1 MIMLLTTAD
10 LFLLNTDDWMSVVGK
25 VHHCLK
31 PQLQN
36 KSFIDRVKSEYQE
49 GRKIIISDLVDSFC
63 HTGSENL
70 DNRIL
75 DFTDQMKTINDHYQ
89 KSLKYDFIEII
100 KTHEGVVQYD
110 NLCKVRDF
118 FLLDASDHL
127 LAYARLSAV
136 ILEISNQSMGQGDK
150 SNAGQAGENMV
161 RAIFNSVGLV
171 KDLHY
176 REQYKSMAGSDTDFV
191 LPNVKNYCDSQVDAL
206 VAVQF
211 STNDRGRLV
220 PSELK
225 QGGVRYMVTGNGL
238 PASKKSLKDIGSQIL
253 QSFAYLNIRLVCF
266 GDEVEHEKQRIKSM
280 PVLDGERLKYFESSA
295 ISFSAFANKVKH
307 FKNS

>member
-1 MIMLLTTAD
+1 MLLTTAD

-25 VHHCLK
+25 VHDCLK

-36 KSFIDRVKSEYQE
+36 KSFIDSVKSEYQE
-49 GRKIIISDLVDSFC
+49 ERKIIISDLVGSFYN
-63 HTGSENL
+63 TGPADL

-75 DFTDQMKTINDHYQ
+75 EFTNQIKAVNDSYQ
-89 KSLKYDFIEII
+89 QALKYDFIGII

-176 REQYKSMAGSDTDFV
+176 REQYKSKVGSDTDFV
-191 LPNVKNYCDSQVDAL
+191 LPNVDDYSDSQVDAL

-211 STNDRGRLV
+211 STNDRARLAS
-220 PSELK
+220 SELK

-238 PASKKSLKDIGSQIL
+238 PASKKSLKAIGSQNL
-253 QSFAYLNIRLVCF
+253 QNYAQLNIRLVCF
-266 GDEVEHEKQRIKSM
+266 DREIAAEKQRIKSM
-280 PVLDGERLKYFESSA
+280 AVPDGERLKYFESSA
-295 ISFSAFANKVKH
+295 ISFSAFANKVER
-307 FKNS
+307 FKSP